1 MFNGHKKIVK
11 PAGQEPDDFEE
22 MVAQELFNLEV
33 SAAEI
38 KVDLRDLYINAAKQI
53 DISGGRKAIMIF
65 VPYRMLKAYHR
76 IQPRLVRELE
86 KKFSGR
92 HIVIIA
98 QRTLLSKSYSR
109 YKKTNGPRPR
119 SRTLTAVHEAIL
131 EDLVYPTEI
140 VAKRT
145 VMKVDGSK
153 LLKVFL
159 DPKDQVTV
167 ETKLDTFAQVYKKLT
182 SKDVC
187 FEFPVVKA

>member
-33 SAAEI
+33 
-38 KVDLRDLYINAAKQI
+38 
-53 DISGGRKAIMIF
+53 SGGRKAIMIF

-98 QRTLLSKSYSR
+98 QRTILGQSYSR
-109 YKKTNGPRPR
+109 SKKVSGPRPR

-145 VMKVDGSK
+145 VMRVDGSK

-159 DPKDQVTV
+159 DPNRQENV